1 MTDPRPH
8 PTEKTGKTERTAMT
22 ASDQGR
28 TGPVPAP
35 PVPERILAAAKAAPG
50 QWIGLVDPYW
60 RGEGEPPD
68 WAVIGRWRAGED
80 GSVEEF
86 AENGEYRP
94 SPLAREWPAP
104 TDPVDAAVQLAATG
118 YGPAEDVYRALAAA
132 RFAVLLDGSGGVG
145 GFGLPDG
152 APAVVVYS
160 ARSWLEA
167 AGNPDH
173 AVIGPGTLL
182 ERLPPGL
189 GIVVNPG
196 APAAMRL
203 DPGALWSA
211 LDARDRAGEPA
222 HPPRPFD

>member
-1 MTDPRPH
+1 MTDPGQGH
-8 PTEKTGKTERTAMT
+8 DEPTAATPPPGTAPPDM
-22 ASDQGR
+22 A
-28 TGPVPAP
+28 
-35 PVPERILAAAKAAPG
+35 PVPERILAAARAAPG
-50 QWIGLVDPYW
+50 QWIGLVDPNW
-60 RGEGEPPD
+60 QGEGQPPD

-86 AENGEYRP
+86 APNAEYRP

-118 YGPAEDVYRALAAA
+118 YGPGDDVYRALASA
-132 RFAVLLDGSGGVG
+132 RVAVLLDEFGTVG

-152 APAVVVYS
+152 EPAVVVFS

-167 AGNPDH
+167 AGSPGH
-173 AVIGPGTLL
+173 AVVGPGTLL

-203 DPGALWSA
+203 EPGPLWAA
-211 LDARDRAGEPA
+211 LDARERAGDRGGPL
-222 HPPRPFD
+222 RPFG